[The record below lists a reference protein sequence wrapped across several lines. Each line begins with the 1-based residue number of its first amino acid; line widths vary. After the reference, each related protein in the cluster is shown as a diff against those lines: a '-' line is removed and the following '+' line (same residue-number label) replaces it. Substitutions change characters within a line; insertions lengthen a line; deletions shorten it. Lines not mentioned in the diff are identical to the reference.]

1 MKAHGT
7 WAVLMDTAN
16 LLTFKVRHMKV
27 NGQMTCTMARVCRLT
42 STSSAMKASS
52 RWACKMESGLRRG
65 PTAAPSWETTSGVNV
80 MDTEFRNGPITSPMQ
95 VTTKM
100 DLSRAS
106 ARTLG
111 PMAVNLLVIGKTR
124 KSTVSA
130 CKSIQRDA
138 AMKDSTSWISVT
150 AMAFTR
156 SDQTTRDIQ
165 VLGLRANNM
174 ASVLFR
180 RPIKRVNTDST

>member
-1 MKAHGT
+1 
-7 WAVLMDTAN
+7 
-16 LLTFKVRHMKV
+16 
-27 NGQMTCTMARVCRLT
+27 
-42 STSSAMKASS
+42 
-52 RWACKMESGLRRG
+52 
-65 PTAAPSWETTSGVNV
+65 

-100 DLSRAS
+100 DLLRAS

-130 CKSIQRDA
+130 CKSIQKDA

-174 ASVLFR
+174 ASELFR
-180 RPIKRVNTDST
+180 RLIKRVNTAFT